1 MKQNSNTLRKS
12 YRDLNEL
19 KTRVQELVYKEK
31 YVILW
36 NHIKHRHPNIT
47 ELEILNGLIYGFYK
61 ADKNNEGRYIS
72 WSKFTSPVRLIR
84 IVFEIHET
92 PDNEFVVVITTFE
105 EENDLPEYNKPD

>member
-1 MKQNSNTLRKS
+1 MNRTGKTYKKM

-19 KTRVQELVYKEK
+19 KIHVQELVNKEK

-36 NHIKHRHPNIT
+36 NHIKQYHPNIT
-47 ELEILNGLIYGFYK
+47 EQEIVNCLMYGLYK
-61 ADKNNEGRYIS
+61 PDKNTEGRYIS

-92 PDNEFVVVITTFE
+92 SDNEFVLVITAFE
-105 EENDLPEYNKPD
+105 EE

>member
-1 MKQNSNTLRKS
+1 MICGGVKSTKKS
-12 YRDLNEL
+12 YSDLNEL
-19 KTRVQELVYKEK
+19 KIRVQELVYKEK

-36 NHIKHRHPNIT
+36 NHIKQQHQKIT

-84 IVFEIHET
+84 IVFEIHKT
-92 PDNEFVVVITTFE
+92 QDKEFVLVITAFE
-105 EENDLPEYNKPD
+105 EE